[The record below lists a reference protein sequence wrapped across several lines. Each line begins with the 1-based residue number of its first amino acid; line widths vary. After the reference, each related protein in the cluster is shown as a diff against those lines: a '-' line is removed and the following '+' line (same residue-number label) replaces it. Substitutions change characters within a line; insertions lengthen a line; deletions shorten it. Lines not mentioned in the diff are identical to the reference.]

1 MKTIIAAVF
10 AVLAALGG
18 SYYAGWHQ
26 RGVKE
31 LADQAVEREQH
42 QAWLDAERERGNKL
56 AVELEQEKRNVKT
69 VTVEVVKEI
78 PKVTTVY
85 VERGSN
91 EAKPIPPAIYTYGF
105 VRLYNSALRPE
116 LPKTAGEFA
125 YPAGTTNITRAEV
138 GTADILTV
146 HAINAGKYAECRAQL
161 NKLIDWHEG
170 KSPQ

>member
-1 MKTIIAAVF
+1 MKTIIAAVV
-10 AVLAALGG
+10 AVLAMLGA

-26 RGVKE
+26 RGVKD
-31 LADQAVEREQH
+31 LADQVAEKEEH
-42 QAWLDAERERGNKL
+42 EAFLKAERDRGDKL
-56 AVELEQEKRNVKT
+56 AADLELEKRNIKT
-69 VTVEVVKEI
+69 VTVEVIKKI
-78 PKVTTVY
+78 PEVTTIY

-91 EAKPIPPAIYTYGF
+91 EVKPIPPAIYTFGF

-116 LPKTAGEFA
+116 LPKTASEFA
-125 YPAGTTNITRAEV
+125 YPSGTTDITRAEV
-138 GTADILTV
+138 ATRDVLAV